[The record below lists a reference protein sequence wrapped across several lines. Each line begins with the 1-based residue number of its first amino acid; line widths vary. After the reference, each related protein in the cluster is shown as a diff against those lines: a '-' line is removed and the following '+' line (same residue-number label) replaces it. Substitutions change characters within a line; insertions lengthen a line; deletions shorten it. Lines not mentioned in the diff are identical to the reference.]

1 MISLYEKI
9 MSSLTNDALEYRQ
22 GESRY
27 KLSKADSGSIIF
39 IYSYQNTSHT
49 IGKITETDI
58 FPDYN
63 YNEDYIQKIV
73 EMIISAA
80 SEGGHI
86 YYKSSYK
93 NSVMG
98 LFKSRENAIKFFQES
113 FEKKKLDRKEII
125 IGEKQG
131 DYYLVTPYYK
141 KG

>member
-9 MSSLTNDALEYRQ
+9 MSSLTNDALEHRQ

-27 KLSKADSGSIIF
+27 KLSRCDSGSIIF

-73 EMIISAA
+73 EMIISAV
-80 SEGGHI
+80 SDGGHI

-98 LFKSRENAIKFFQES
+98 LFKSKMLLNS
-113 FEKKKLDRKEII
+113 FRK
-125 IGEKQG
+125 
-131 DYYLVTPYYK
+131 DLRRRN
-141 KG
+141 